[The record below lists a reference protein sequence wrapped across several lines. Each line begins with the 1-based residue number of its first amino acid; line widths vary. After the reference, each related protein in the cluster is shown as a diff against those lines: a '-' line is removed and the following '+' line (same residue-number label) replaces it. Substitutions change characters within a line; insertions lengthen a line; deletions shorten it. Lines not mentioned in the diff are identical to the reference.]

1 MVSSGGVT
9 IQKATIG
16 IAGQTGAPGSIG
28 RTIALPYGTTSSIV
42 TTSQQQEVSG
52 KLIASSTTSTTTLSA
67 IPVARV
73 CPQPLI
79 PASMSSN
86 NVVTISTSGAAT
98 HDGGG
103 VLITRTTGQPIHQ
116 QISAINLSTTGNGN
130 QFQPPVSGSAMNN
143 SGKMRPNAPVNLN
156 MPKIHLPMQPA
167 RLISFPGQQH
177 QHQFVLGNSDH
188 QDQHQRLPT
197 NSPRPSIL
205 RRREGERELVLPG

>member
-42 TTSQQQEVSG
+42 TTSQQQQVSG

-79 PASMSSN
+79 PASPAPSLPL
-86 NVVTISTSGAAT
+86 AA
-98 HDGGG
+98 
-103 VLITRTTGQPIHQ
+103 
-116 QISAINLSTTGNGN
+116 
-130 QFQPPVSGSAMNN
+130 
-143 SGKMRPNAPVNLN
+143 
-156 MPKIHLPMQPA
+156 LPSPHE
-167 RLISFPGQQH
+167 RILFP
-177 QHQFVLGNSDH
+177 
-188 QDQHQRLPT
+188 
-197 NSPRPSIL
+197 
-205 RRREGERELVLPG
+205 